1 MRRRI
6 CRMIRLVWRS
16 TSGIE
21 YRSNP
26 TAVCL
31 FLHAPR
37 CISRPW
43 ACRNP
48 CSSGSRSL
56 SCRGTSSTS
65 GQWFHSTSTIAHSLR
80 CRGNHWIHPGL
91 CLRPGRR
98 PRHTC
103 RRPGLRGARKPKH
116 PTHRDR
122 SGLTLLWLWM
132 RSYRQQLRLPS
143 WFPLVLPLSQGLCCS
158 RLRLRNRNWSR

>member
-37 CISRPW
+37 RISRPW

-132 RSYRQQLRLPS
+132 RSYRQQLRLLS
-143 WFPLVLPLSQGLCCS
+143 WLFMVK
-158 RLRLRNRNWSR
+158 